1 MAERK
6 FLELIEQLEAEI
18 EAAEEGS
25 RAQIQA
31 QLHSV
36 VEQMKSKGL
45 EVPLRLQ
52 QLDDQLA
59 DDAVESLFDNMPV

>member
-18 EAAEEGS
+18 NAAEEGS
-25 RAQIQA
+25 RAQMQV

-45 EVPLRLQ
+45 EVPQRLQ

-59 DDAVESLFDNMPV
+59 DDAVESMFDNMPV